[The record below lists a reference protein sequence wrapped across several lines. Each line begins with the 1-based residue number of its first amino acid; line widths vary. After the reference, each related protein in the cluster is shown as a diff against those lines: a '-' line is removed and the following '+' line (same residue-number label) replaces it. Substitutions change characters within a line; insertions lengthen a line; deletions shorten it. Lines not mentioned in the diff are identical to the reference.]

1 MISARLHDYVVKAIL
16 DKLVRADAENVR
28 FWQKA
33 DRLTEHEVRYE
44 RKADQASFAYE
55 LNNSVREIKSMY
67 FI

>member
-1 MISARLHDYVVKAIL
+1 MTKTYCCN
-16 DKLVRADAENVR
+16 NVR

>member
-1 MISARLHDYVVKAIL
+1 MAQGGRTALK
-16 DKLVRADAENVR
+16 VRC
-28 FWQKA
+28 
-33 DRLTEHEVRYE
+33 E